1 MTLASK
7 EVSEQY
13 QLLECEFGTSF
24 ITQCLNDPENAH
36 SFLQVVLIS
45 RDWEIVLEMAKYH
58 QSTKHISDAS
68 SWCKLWDDHGVRGT
82 RADQYLEI
90 ENVPARALRTL
101 VLQPSGA

>member
-1 MTLASK
+1 MPSLSLVFCCAYRTTLVYSVCIKKLCRRGLYKDVYVALASK

-68 SWCKLWDDHGVRGT
+68 SW
-82 RADQYLEI
+82 
-90 ENVPARALRTL
+90 
-101 VLQPSGA
+101 